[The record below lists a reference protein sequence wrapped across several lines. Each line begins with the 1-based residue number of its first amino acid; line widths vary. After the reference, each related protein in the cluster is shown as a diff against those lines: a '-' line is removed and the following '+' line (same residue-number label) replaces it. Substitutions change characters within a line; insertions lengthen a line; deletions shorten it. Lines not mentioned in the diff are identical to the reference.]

1 MSVCLFVCLLL
12 PQVVKASREGV
23 HLYIDEDDEE
33 NVSRKGAFV
42 DINMINNRSI
52 PMERISW
59 DWPNAFF
66 FATTVVTTIGM

>member
-1 MSVCLFVCLLL
+1 MFLLL

-23 HLYIDEDDEE
+23 HLDIDGDDEE
-33 NVSRKGAFV
+33 NASRKGAIV
-42 DINMINNRSI
+42 DIGGNDDENKTRSI
-52 PMERISW
+52 PLRLKNW